1 MVASIGPLAVCPA
14 KIPMRMRGRLSDHED
29 ARIGRNRSIH
39 SGAMPLPV
47 PADAPAEIHLSK
59 RFFRATEWAAAHH
72 AARPRRGPATPSLGQ
87 VLGIASLVLE
97 DGGTEREAIAAMILD
112 AVGDAEPPIDE
123 LRARFGKKV
132 ARLLGRCAAE
142 RADPGGRVA
151 RIATEDDAAVRRV
164 LAADTLRELRELV
177 ADLRRAGSITFARFS
192 NRPADQLDH
201 YQALVDAADA
211 GHDPMGSLSDEL
223 RARSAE
229 VQRLVELDTAD
240 AAWRVAHSDAHAA

>member
-1 MVASIGPLAVCPA
+1 M
-14 KIPMRMRGRLSDHED
+14 
-29 ARIGRNRSIH
+29 
-39 SGAMPLPV
+39 
-47 PADAPAEIHLSK
+47 
-59 RFFRATEWAAAHH
+59 
-72 AARPRRGPATPSLGQ
+72 
-87 VLGIASLVLE
+87 LGIASLVLE

-132 ARLLGRCAAE
+132 ARLLGRGAAE

-201 YQALVDAADA
+201 YQALVDALDA
-211 GHDPMGSLSDEL
+211 PRPHGL
-223 RARSAE
+223 AE
-229 VQRLVELDTAD
+229 
-240 AAWRVAHSDAHAA
+240 

>member
-1 MVASIGPLAVCPA
+1 MSLPAS
-14 KIPMRMRGRLSDHED
+14 
-29 ARIGRNRSIH
+29 
-39 SGAMPLPV
+39 
-47 PADAPAEIHLSK
+47 ADAPAEIHLSK

-72 AARPRRGPATPSLGQ
+72 AARPRRGPVTPSLGQ

-112 AVGDAEPPIDE
+112 AVGDAELPIDE

-132 ARLLGRCAAE
+132 ARLLSRCAAE

-164 LAADTLRELRELV
+164 LGADTLRELRELV

-192 NRPADQLDH
+192 NQPADQLEH
-201 YQALVDAADA
+201 YQELVDALTRL
-211 GHDPMGSLSDEL
+211 DPMGSLSDEL